1 MNEKPEKIRQILAQN
16 IKKRR
21 EYLGMSQERL
31 AELTDLSVQTINTI
45 ECCRMWV
52 SDKTITKLARVLD
65 MEVFQLLVPYQ
76 LSRNEVNASTA
87 SALLELRQKI
97 KNDVDNFNLLLD
109 VNFKE
114 ALKSPTLQRSRE
126 KTESQKPIRAKVR
139 RTR

>member
-1 MNEKPEKIRQILAQN
+1 
-16 IKKRR
+16 
-21 EYLGMSQERL
+21 MSQERL